1 MINVKSTCNIGAWS
15 QKSRRHVPEDKVS
28 SFRFTYLRQRHLFL
42 PCFLGCV
49 AFARAL
55 VAGAH
60 DQPWSS
66 PHTTKKTAKQRAGTT
81 KDRQRT
87 QLDAAKARKRPTHLF
102 KQSKTFLATLF
113 LTYICVRLW
122 LLFTHSSYGRRRHT
136 RSPKEIGILNPH
148 P

>member
-1 MINVKSTCNIGAWS
+1 MSRAHVTLGRGPKSPGGMFQKIKFRRFVSHTCAKGA
-15 QKSRRHVPEDKVS
+15 
-28 SFRFTYLRQRHLFL
+28 FFL